1 MQKIDLGFLLQKIKS
16 ILINYQQSKN
26 NNKLLPSYLYLF
38 ILRLR
43 QINNRQNFFWN
54 KLYVTNLCQE
64 KNLISRIKNN
74 NSSRFNSQI
83 FGFQQIAL
91 IDGW

>member
-38 ILRLR
+38 ILTTYKISFE
-43 QINNRQNFFWN
+43 IN
-54 KLYVTNLCQE
+54 YT
-64 KNLISRIKNN
+64 
-74 NSSRFNSQI
+74 
-83 FGFQQIAL
+83 
-91 IDGW
+91 